1 MRKKL
6 LETSNFSFFHNVFY
20 SYISLMRQN
29 AVMYGNGLT
38 DDKNLNWSK
47 LKTFADDKT
56 NVKEKLKFGL

>member
-1 MRKKL
+1 
-6 LETSNFSFFHNVFY
+6 
-20 SYISLMRQN
+20 MRQN